1 MSTAKVSP
9 KYLNYVGGD
18 WVDSEKHDEV
28 RLPYDSTPV
37 AEVPRADR
45 EMLWGREAEW
55 NGSRRAG
62 DEVDLLEGL
71 GA

>member
-18 WVDSEKHDEV
+18 WVDSDKHDEV
-28 RLPYDSTPV
+28 RLPHDSTPV

-45 EMLWGREAEW
+45 EMLGGVKQSGTGREGPEMKLICW
-55 NGSRRAG
+55 K
-62 DEVDLLEGL
+62 V
-71 GA
+71 